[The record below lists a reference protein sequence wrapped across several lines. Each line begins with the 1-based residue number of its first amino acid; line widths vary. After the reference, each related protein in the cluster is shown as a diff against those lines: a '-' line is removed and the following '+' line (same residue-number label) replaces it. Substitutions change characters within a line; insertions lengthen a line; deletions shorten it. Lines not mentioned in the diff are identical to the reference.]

1 MDSFF
6 LQITRHKIPA
16 CTCIWTF
23 YVIILILKLTELVNC
38 VRQHTSNGVGEG
50 IISKPLMSSFSL
62 NKAAKDH

>member
-6 LQITRHKIPA
+6 FQIPRHKIPA

-23 YVIILILKLTELVNC
+23 YVITVISKLTELVNC

-50 IISKPLMSSFSL
+50 IIAKPPISSLSS